1 MLLLNATISIDA
13 PSEATEGDNVTVTV
27 TLPGDATGSVTIGNE
42 VVPVKN
48 GVASA
53 VLTNVP
59 AGNTIVPVSYSGD
72 DKYNSI
78 ETSVAIKVNEKPV
91 PPKENLTISASADPI
106 TVGQNAVVVVSGF
119 KDATGTVTVSVNGK
133 TYTAL
138 IKDGKATI
146 TVPGL
151 TENAAALI
159 SYPGDDKYNAA
170 SASVDITVNPKAKE
184 NATMNIAVPP
194 VTEGQ
199 NTIVNV
205 ELPKDATGNVTA
217 AVGGKTYTAPVKD

>member
-1 MLLLNATISIDA
+1 ML
-13 PSEATEGDNVTVTV
+13 
-27 TLPGDATGSVTIGNE
+27 
-42 VVPVKN
+42 
-48 GVASA
+48 
-53 VLTNVP
+53 
-59 AGNTIVPVSYSGD
+59 
-72 DKYNSI
+72 
-78 ETSVAIKVNEKPV
+78 
-91 PPKENLTISASADPI
+91 
-106 TVGQNAVVVVSGF
+106 
-119 KDATGTVTVSVNGK
+119 TGTVTASVNGK
-133 TYTAL
+133 TYTAP

-170 SASVDITVNPKAKE
+170 STTVDITVNPKAKE

-217 AVGGKTYTAPVKD
+217 AVGGKTYTAPVKDGKATITIPDLAAGNYNVPVTYSGDDKYNPLTEEIKITVDEDKSDIIKAPCCNCNRLSR